1 MFAANTYDIHLA
13 TGEDDVRLSCLA
25 ELNSACA
32 LQRPALIGDVDGEPV
47 AATSLADGRIVGDP
61 GRCTDHLLA
70 CLRVRAGALRAY
82 EETPSLPTR
91 MLASSTALPA

>member
-13 TGEDDVRLSCLA
+13 TGEDDLRLSCLA
-25 ELNSACA
+25 ELNSAWA
-32 LQRPALIGDVDGEPV
+32 LQRPALIGHIDGEPV
-47 AATSLADGRIVGDP
+47 AAISLADGRIV